1 MADTSEETLLEEFSA
16 IAGETSAGSSAGL
29 IDQMTESTGTI
40 PYTPQTLTT
49 GGQVAGNAS
58 ANASGGGG
66 GGGTSGLGIAATVL
80 ESGLGI
86 VPLIGGLIGLFGGGG
101 GSTQQPLTRYAM
113 PDPVSFQGAET
124 SSGIQAADTDST
136 GMPRVAGGSGG
147 SGGSGSST
155 GSGGGSAMG
164 GGSSAATGGGGGSQ
178 ITVQVQA
185 MDARS
190 FMDRS
195 SDIAAAVRDAMLNL
209 NSINDVVSN
218 L

>member
-1 MADTSEETLLEEFSA
+1 MADTAEDTLLEEFSA
-16 IAGETSAGSSAGL
+16 IAGETASGSSAGL
-29 IDQMTESTGTI
+29 IEQMTEAMGTI
-40 PYTPQTLTT
+40 GYTPQTLTT
-49 GGQVAGNAS
+49 SGQVAGS
-58 ANASGGGG
+58 ATSSSGSGGD
-66 GGGTSGLGIAATVL
+66 SALSIASTVL

-86 VPLIGGLIGLFGGGG
+86 VPLIGGLIGLFDGGGS
-101 GSTQQPLTRYAM
+101 STQQPLTRYAM

-124 SSGIQAADTDST
+124 SNGIEAADSDLS
-136 GMPRVAGGSGG
+136 GMPRVASGG
-147 SGGSGSST
+147 TGATTGGGTVTT
-155 GSGGGSAMG
+155 GSA
-164 GGSSAATGGGGGSQ
+164 GGGSQ

-209 NSINDVVSN
+209 NPINDVVSN

>member
-1 MADTSEETLLEEFSA
+1 MADTAEDTLLEEFSA
-16 IAGETSAGSSAGL
+16 IAGETEAGSSAGL
-29 IDQMTESTGTI
+29 IEQMTQEMGTI

-49 GGQVAGNAS
+49 SGQVAGNATS
-58 ANASGGGG
+58 SEGGGG
-66 GGGTSGLGIAATVL
+66 GGGDSALSIASTVL

-86 VPLIGGLIGLFGGGG
+86 VPLIGGLIGLFDGGGG
-101 GSTQQPLTRYAM
+101 ATQQPLTRYAM
-113 PDPVSFQGAET
+113 PDPINFQGAET
-124 SSGIQAADTDST
+124 SGGIEAAETDLT
-136 GMPRVAGGSGG
+136 GMPRAAGGGAT
-147 SGGSGSST
+147 GSGST
-155 GSGGGSAMG
+155 TAFGDSG
-164 GGSSAATGGGGGSQ
+164 AATAVGGGSQ

>member
-1 MADTSEETLLEEFSA
+1 MANTTDEALLEEFSA
-16 IAGETSAGSSAGL
+16 IAGETASGSSAGL
-29 IDQMTESTGTI
+29 IEQMTGEMGTI

-49 GGQVAGNAS
+49 GGQVAGS
-58 ANASGGGG
+58 SGSSSGGSGG
-66 GGGTSGLGIAATVL
+66 DSALSIASTVL
-80 ESGLGI
+80 TSGLGI
-86 VPLIGGLIGLFGGGG
+86 VPLIGGLIGLFDGGGG
-101 GSTQQPLTRYAM
+101 GSTQQPLTKYAM

-124 SSGIQAADTDST
+124 SGGIAAAGSDLT
-136 GMPRVAGGSGG
+136 GMPRA
-147 SGGSGSST
+147 
-155 GSGGGSAMG
+155 AG
-164 GGSSAATGGGGGSQ
+164 GGSSATTGSGSAGASGTSSGGSQ
-178 ITVQVQA
+178 ITVSVQA